1 MHGMPTAV
9 QIAGRLVLF
18 IRLAPDAQ
26 LVALGDDFAL
36 FGTKAGALHVQAGW
50 RSGGAQSL
58 ARHRISVSRVFCL
71 GKKAPLLERGPS
83 VLLVWLRK
91 RKPFRRPR
99 SPFGP
104 REYVHDMIRFT
115 RVNGD
120 AVSLPLAALP
130 WRGRICGEGGCPPL
144 DACKSSA
151 APRLRGLQAA
161 AWPDGIC
168 LRYRGAM
175 RGADWK
181 ESIGRRRYGTS
192 KSSAGLKVDGDFC
205 EGGVACREATSR
217 VTPISRSARRNI
229 SRKAMKNGRR

>member
-130 WRGRICGEGGCPPL
+130 WRGRICGEDARLWTLANHRQRRGFVACKQLLGQMASACAIGARCVGRIGRHLL
-144 DACKSSA
+144 DAGGTEL
-151 APRLRGLQAA
+151 PNLR
-161 AWPDGIC
+161 P
-168 LRYRGAM
+168 
-175 RGADWK
+175 
-181 ESIGRRRYGTS
+181 
-192 KSSAGLKVDGDFC
+192 V
-205 EGGVACREATSR
+205 
-217 VTPISRSARRNI
+217 
-229 SRKAMKNGRR
+229 